1 MLVTKCHKDSYGI
14 NMKKLGLLGMLMV
27 VTSCDAR
34 GSYLMGEGILFIG
47 LIFALILGVGFIY
60 GGITQDINASS
71 ESKKTSTEFGWWGV
85 ALVASAILAL
95 LYKCS

>member
-1 MLVTKCHKDSYGI
+1 
-14 NMKKLGLLGMLMV
+14 MKHIKKVFLFGLILLMS
-27 VTSCDAR
+27 SCDAR
-34 GSYLMGEGILFIG
+34 VSYLMGEGILFIG
-47 LIFALILGVGFIY
+47 LIFALILGGGFIY
-60 GGITQDINASS
+60 GGITQDKNASS

>member
-1 MLVTKCHKDSYGI
+1 MRHS
-14 NMKKLGLLGMLMV
+14 KKSFWLGLLLLFS
-27 VTSCDAR
+27 SCDAR
-34 GSYLMGEGILFIG
+34 VSFLMGEGILFIG
-47 LIFALILGVGFIY
+47 LIFALILGGGFIY
-60 GGITQDINASS
+60 GGITQDKNASS